1 MTSNDKVTLKDLS
14 IFSAEGNN
22 DVFSLINKTSTKAG
36 QNYLAKHIE
45 QPPQTFAELI
55 EVQEAVKFWAT
66 HLHLWPTR
74 ASNGTIVMLEKYFE
88 SAEELDVA
96 PDGFSLLLGSYFQK
110 WFNKN
115 QYSFIRFSLS
125 HLADFL
131 RACRSLALLVN
142 TEAQLPHYLKQ
153 DLQAIQ
159 DELQQDTLIAQL
171 LEMKAD
177 TPYKQLVKLSFNAHR
192 LLKDKCRRLIDRYS
206 KQDALCAMAKA
217 GVQYN
222 WQFPRILP
230 GAELCFC
237 ASGLYHPLL
246 QHPVPYE
253 ITLGENKNFMLL
265 TGANMSGKTTFMR
278 AVGVAALLAH
288 LGMGVPATSL
298 SISFLNGIISNMQ
311 VEDNILLGESYFFAE
326 VQRMKLI
333 GQKMHQEAPCL
344 VLMDELFKGTNVHDA
359 YDCTQAV
366 VQQLLNRK
374 DHLMLMS
381 THLHELALHFAQN
394 KQISFAYFQTV
405 FNQDHSFTFTYRLK
419 EGISN
424 DKLGYKI
431 LQKEGILEILKS

>member
-1 MTSNDKVTLKDLS
+1 MISNDKVTLKDLS

-36 QNYLAKHIE
+36 QNYLANHIE

-88 SAEELDVA
+88 SADELDVA

-131 RACRSLALLVN
+131 SACRSLALLVN
-142 TEAQLPHYLKQ
+142 TEEQLPHYLKQ

-159 DELQQDTLIAQL
+159 DELQHDKLIAQI
-171 LEMKAD
+171 LEMKGD
-177 TPYKQLVKLSFNAHR
+177 TSYTQLVKISYNARR

-222 WQFPRILP
+222 WQFPQILP
-230 GAELCFC
+230 AAELCFC

-253 ITLGENKNFMLL
+253 IALGDNKNFMLL

-288 LGMGVPATSL
+288 LGMGVPAISL

-394 KQISFAYFQTV
+394 KQINFAYFQTV
-405 FNQDHSFTFTYRLK
+405 FNDDPSFTFTYRLK
-419 EGISN
+419 DGISN

-431 LQKEGILEILKS
+431 LQKEGILEILKA